1 MKAQEILR
9 EIEKIYYWDARVLG
23 FDCRY
28 FGDEV
33 LIKIEDEEESY
44 RHYEIEFL
52 GCIKVEVSTALDDRT
67 MPIKELTRGQRP
79 YFMQDISID
88 SYELEGQEIFICH
101 LLLPPVAAEIHF
113 TKIRIG
119 TEYH

>member
-1 MKAQEILR
+1 MNAQEILSQ
-9 EIEKIYYWDARVLG
+9 IEKIYYWDARVLG

-33 LIKIEDEEESY
+33 LIKIEDEKESY

-52 GCIKVEVSTALDDRT
+52 SCVKVEISAALNDRT
-67 MPIKELTRGQRP
+67 MPVKELTRGQRP

-88 SYELEGQEIFICH
+88 SYMLEGKEIFVCH
-101 LLLPPVAAEIHF
+101 LLLPPVTAEIHF